1 MVSAAEAAKTVPVI
15 SVILLRF
22 YKNAQGCQS
31 GIHRNIDEGCLAV
44 TKMQKKHRADA
55 KTTYAIKTGFDV
67 LTTTTAA
74 RMAYGPRYFPMRT
87 QLGLPPRL
95 DGSLV
100 HTREHPC

>member
-1 MVSAAEAAKTVPVI
+1 MIVVQFQVTLCAFNWLLRPEAAKTVPVI

-55 KTTYAIKTGFDV
+55 KNNQCHQNGV
-67 LTTTTAA
+67 
-74 RMAYGPRYFPMRT
+74 
-87 QLGLPPRL
+87 
-95 DGSLV
+95 
-100 HTREHPC
+100 